1 MEQGSQWKWNKENLT
16 DPSAIAKNALPG
28 VKNYV
33 RDEMLGFDDFGSA
46 AKHAKSGNWFGAI
59 KSGLT
64 GAAELALTVGTAGV
78 GTGAKAAAKPIVKE
92 AVTRATGA
100 AAAQGV
106 KKAEASAVK
115 PPKFFDDA
123 LPPKAAGPKTTSGYP
138 RTGGTSTGPA
148 RGGSRGASSPA
159 PDAYTTGAAA
169 TKTKPKTQTPWA
181 PEYSPSKAEPLPKV
195 LPRVKPSVKP
205 VKQPSTKPSLKP
217 AVKPAV
223 KPATKTETKV
233 SPKEEP
239 QTSPKNKTKGTPK
252 TTTRT
257 KNFVR
262 TAAVASLLGGKDGK
276 GDGPWTPSA
285 IV

>member
-1 MEQGSQWKWNKENLT
+1 MEQGNQWKWNKENLT

-33 RDEMLGFDDFGSA
+33 RDEMLGFDDFGNVV
-46 AKHAKSGNWFGAI
+46 KHAKSGNVFGAI
-59 KSGLT
+59 KSGLA
-64 GAAELALTVGTAGV
+64 GAAELALTVGTAGI

-106 KKAEASAVK
+106 KKAEASAAK
-115 PPKFFDDA
+115 GPKFFDDA
-123 LPPKAAGPKTTSGYP
+123 ITPRTGGATTSGYP
-138 RTGGTSTGPA
+138 RTGGTSSGPA
-148 RGGSRGASSPA
+148 RGGSTGRTSSA
-159 PDAYTTGAAA
+159 PDAYTTGGAT

-181 PEYSPSKAEPLPKV
+181 PEYSPVKPEPLPKL
-195 LPRVKPSVKP
+195 LPQSKPSVKP
-205 VKQPSTKPSLKP
+205 SAKPTLKP

-223 KPATKTETKV
+223 KPALKTETKV
-233 SPKEEP
+233 EPKAKAE
-239 QTSPKNKTKGTPK
+239 KTKENPKVKEDAKKNNVKQNPKKIIPIIPALTP
-252 TTTRT
+252 
-257 KNFVR
+257 
-262 TAAVASLLGGKDGK
+262 K

>member
-46 AKHAKSGNWFGAI
+46 AKHAKSGNVFGAI
-59 KSGLT
+59 KSGLA
-64 GAAELALTVGTAGV
+64 GAAELALTVGTAGI

-106 KKAEASAVK
+106 KKAEASTAK
-115 PPKFFDDA
+115 GPKFFDDA
-123 LPPKAAGPKTTSGYP
+123 VTPRTGGATTSGYP
-138 RTGGTSTGPA
+138 RTGGTSSGPA
-148 RGGSRGASSPA
+148 RGGSTGRSSSA
-159 PDAYTTGAAA
+159 PDAYTTGGAT

-181 PEYSPSKAEPLPKV
+181 PEYSPVKAEPLPKL
-195 LPRVKPSVKP
+195 LPQSKPSVKPSAKPTLKPAVKPVVKPSVKP
-205 VKQPSTKPSLKP
+205 ETKVEPK
-217 AVKPAV
+217 A
-223 KPATKTETKV
+223 KTETKTKENAKV
-233 SPKEEP
+233 KEDAKKNNVKSNPKKIIP
-239 QTSPKNKTKGTPK
+239 IIPGLTP
-252 TTTRT
+252 
-257 KNFVR
+257 
-262 TAAVASLLGGKDGK
+262 K